1 MLMGSLF
8 WWIKI
13 ITIAVLS
20 LFFLAF
26 SITNLI
32 GTYQLRNPQEFVMS
46 FFSHSLMLMI
56 SLVGVIY
63 PILQLYHYIKNKKA
77 E

>member
-1 MLMGSLF
+1 MGSLF

-13 ITIAVLS
+13 IAIAVLS

-32 GTYQLRNPQEFVMS
+32 GAYQLRNPQEFVMS

-56 SLVGVIY
+56 SLVGLIY
-63 PILQLYHYIKNKKA
+63 PILQFYHYIKNKKA